1 MNSLEKEFEDTDW
14 LKLINR
20 IRLFIDDY
28 NLDLISID
36 LKKTNTSYKAKIKY
50 GLGLR

>member
-1 MNSLEKEFEDTDW
+1 MSILEKNFDDTDW
-14 LKLINR
+14 LKLISR

-36 LKKTNTSYKAKIKY
+36 LKKSNNIYKAKIKY